1 MSTVQ
6 SPSPLDASAV
16 PATSRLTHRGRV
28 VLLSVLVGA
37 VIAALWSFE
46 FVDSVIGDNVANTLL
61 GYDAKETAIAG
72 TLAGV
77 IFAFVSGLAGSF
89 TACNIACF
97 SAIVPLMTERSTLRS
112 RFGATLR
119 PLGWLSVGMVAVS
132 ATYGAIGALLG
143 DRLPQLSKDMV
154 GNGVPVRLIQASVV
168 FGLIGLAFIYLG
180 LAALRLLPD
189 PLERLS
195 RRFPYARI
203 VVLGG
208 LIGGFLIGRPFPLF
222 HKMFAYAAETHNALY
237 GALVFTLQS
246 LGNILVLAAL
256 FALLSTAA
264 GSRVQRWVTATP
276 GRAATVVA
284 SGLIIA
290 GVFTFLYWDVRLPSL
305 FGYGW
310 YPTGPWS

>member
-6 SPSPLDASAV
+6 SSPSATSAV
-16 PATSRLTHRGRV
+16 PAVSSLTHRGRV
-28 VLLSVLVGA
+28 VLVSILVGA

-61 GYDAKETAIAG
+61 GHDAKETAIAG
-72 TLAGV
+72 TLAGIV
-77 IFAFVSGLAGSF
+77 FAFVSGLAGSF

-97 SAIVPLMTERSTLRS
+97 SAIAPLMTDRPTLRT

-143 DRLPQLSKDMV
+143 DHLPQLSRGMV
-154 GNGVPVRLIQASVV
+154 GNGVPVRLLQASVV
-168 FGLIGLAFIYLG
+168 FGVIGLAFTYLG
-180 LAALRLLPD
+180 LAALRLVPD
-189 PLERLS
+189 PLERIS
-195 RRFPYARI
+195 RRFPYARLI
-203 VVLGG
+203 LMGG

-222 HKMFAYAAETHNALY
+222 YKMFAYAAETHNALY
-237 GALVFTLQS
+237 GSLVYTLQS
-246 LGNILVLAAL
+246 LGNILILAVL
-256 FALLSTAA
+256 FTLLSSAA
-264 GSRVQRWVTATP
+264 GSRLQRWMTASP
-276 GRAATVVA
+276 GRAARVTA

-310 YPTGPWS
+310 YPTAPWS